1 MPKPIVAIVGRPNVG
16 KSTLFN
22 RVIGERLAIVEDV
35 PGITRDRLHR
45 ETAWMEKSFLLVDT
59 GGITGNKNDPLN
71 VKVYNQVQLA
81 IEEADVIWFVV
92 DAREGLH
99 PLDREIADLLRKT
112 KKPLILVANK
122 VDTYDPALASD
133 FFALGFGPP
142 LLVSAE
148 HALNLG
154 DLLDQTVAEF
164 PAQQQEEEDV
174 IRVALIGRP
183 NTGKSSLLNALLGE
197 ERVIVSPIPG
207 TTRDAID
214 TPFQYQG
221 TNYILV
227 DTAGIRRKARVEEAV
242 EYYSVLRA
250 IRAVERA
257 DVVLVVLDATDF
269 LAEQDKKVAGIAH
282 EAGKAVILVV
292 NKWDLVEKDDRTA
305 KTYLEKLR
313 AELSFLDYAPVLFI
327 SAKTG
332 QRVPKVL
339 PEVFN
344 VANEYS
350 KRIPTRVLNQL
361 IREALFRHQPPSHKG
376 QQLKVYYATQVKV
389 KPPTF
394 QLWVNDPSLMHFSF
408 RRFLENQIRANFGFT
423 GAPVHFLVRARAKKN
438 NQ

>member
-1 MPKPIVAIVGRPNVG
+1 MPRPIVAIVGRPNVG

-22 RVIGERLAIVEDV
+22 RIIGERVAIVEGT
-35 PGITRDRLHR
+35 PGITRDRLYR
-45 ETAWMEKSFLLVDT
+45 ETEWLGRPFLLVDT
-59 GGITGNKNDPLN
+59 GGISSNKNDPFT
-71 VKVYNQVQLA
+71 VKIYNHAKLA

-99 PLDREIADLLRKT
+99 PLDQEIAEILRKT
-112 KKPLILVANK
+112 KKPLILVGNK
-122 VDTYDPALASD
+122 ADTYDPALTSD
-133 FFALGFGPP
+133 FYRLGFGPP
-142 LLVSAE
+142 LLISAE

-164 PAQQQEEEDV
+164 PDGQEEAEEA

-183 NTGKSSLLNALLGE
+183 NSGKSSLLNALLGE

-214 TPFQYQG
+214 TPFQYEG

-227 DTAGIRRKARVEEAV
+227 DTAGIRRKARIEEAV

-257 DVVLVVLDATDF
+257 DVAIVVLDATDF

-282 EAGKAVILVV
+282 EAGKAVVLAV

-305 KTYLEKLR
+305 QAYLER
-313 AELSFLDYAPVLFI
+313 IRRELSFLDYAPVLFI

-332 QRVPKVL
+332 QRIQKVL
-339 PEVFN
+339 PEVFK
-344 VANEYS
+344 VANEFA
-350 KRIPTRVLNQL
+350 KRIPTRVLNEL
-361 IREALFRHQPPSHKG
+361 LREALLRHQPPTHKG
-376 QQLKVYYATQVKV
+376 KQLKVFYITQVKV

-394 QLWVNDPSLMHFSF
+394 QLWVNDPALLHFSF
-408 RRFLENQIRANFGFT
+408 RRFLENQIRTHFGFT
-423 GAPVHFLVRARAKKN
+423 GSPIHFLVKKRTKD
-438 NQ
+438 

>member
-22 RVIGERLAIVEDV
+22 RIIGERIAIVEDV
-35 PGITRDRLHR
+35 PGITRDRLYR
-45 ETAWMEKSFLLVDT
+45 ETEWMDKPFLLVDT
-59 GGITGNKNDPLN
+59 GGITSNKNDPFN
-71 VKVYNQVQLA
+71 VKVYNQAQLA

-99 PLDREIADLLRKT
+99 PLDQEIADILRKT
-112 KKPLILVANK
+112 QKPLILVGNK

-133 FFALGFGPP
+133 FYPLGFGPP
-142 LLVSAE
+142 ILVSAE

-164 PAQQQEEEDV
+164 PVQQQEAEDA
-174 IRVALIGRP
+174 IGVALIGRP

-197 ERVIVSPIPG
+197 ERVIVSPLPG

-214 TPFQYQG
+214 TPVQYGG

-257 DVVLVVLDATDF
+257 DVALVVLDATDF

-282 EAGKAVILVV
+282 EAGKAVIIVV

-305 KTYLEKLR
+305 KAFTEKIR
-313 AELSFLDYAPVLFI
+313 AELSFLEYAPVLFI

-332 QRVPKVL
+332 QRVNKVL

-344 VANEYS
+344 VANEFT
-350 KRIPTRVLNQL
+350 KRVPTRALNAL
-361 IREALFRHQPPSHKG
+361 LREALLRHQPPSHKG
-376 QQLKVYYATQVKV
+376 KQLKVYYATQVKV
-389 KPPTF
+389 KPPTI
-394 QLWVNDPSLMHFSF
+394 QLWVNDPALMHFSF

-423 GAPVHFLVRARAKKN
+423 GSPIHFLVRSRTKE
-438 NQ
+438 

>member
-22 RVIGERLAIVEDV
+22 RIIGERIAIVEDV
-35 PGITRDRLHR
+35 PGITRDRLYR
-45 ETAWMEKSFLLVDT
+45 ETEWMDKPFLLVDT
-59 GGITGNKNDPLN
+59 GGITSNKNDPFN
-71 VKVYNQVQLA
+71 VKVYNQAQLA

-99 PLDREIADLLRKT
+99 PLDQEIADILRKT
-112 KKPLILVANK
+112 QKPLILVGNK
-122 VDTYDPALASD
+122 VDTYNPALASD
-133 FFALGFGPP
+133 FYPLGFGPP
-142 LLVSAE
+142 ILVSAE

-164 PAQQQEEEDV
+164 PVQQQEAEDA
-174 IRVALIGRP
+174 IGVALIGRP

-197 ERVIVSPIPG
+197 ERVIVSPLPG

-214 TPFQYQG
+214 TPVQYGG

-257 DVVLVVLDATDF
+257 DVALVVLDATDF

-282 EAGKAVILVV
+282 EAGKAVIIVV

-305 KTYLEKLR
+305 KAFTEKIR
-313 AELSFLDYAPVLFI
+313 AELSFLEYAPVLFV

-332 QRVPKVL
+332 QRVNKVL

-344 VANEYS
+344 VANEFT
-350 KRIPTRVLNQL
+350 KRVPTRALNAL
-361 IREALFRHQPPSHKG
+361 LREALLRHQPPSHKG
-376 QQLKVYYATQVKV
+376 KQLKVYYATQVKV
-389 KPPTF
+389 KPPTI
-394 QLWVNDPSLMHFSF
+394 QLWVNDPALMHFSF

-423 GAPVHFLVRARAKKN
+423 GSPIHFLVRSRTKE
-438 NQ
+438 

>member
-22 RVIGERLAIVEDV
+22 RIIGERIAIVEDV
-35 PGITRDRLHR
+35 PGITRDRLYR
-45 ETAWMEKSFLLVDT
+45 ETEWMDKPFLLVDT
-59 GGITGNKNDPLN
+59 GGITSNKNDPFN
-71 VKVYNQVQLA
+71 VKVYNQAQLA

-99 PLDREIADLLRKT
+99 PLDQEIADILRKT
-112 KKPLILVANK
+112 QKPLILVGNK

-133 FFALGFGPP
+133 FYPLGFGPP
-142 LLVSAE
+142 ILVSAE

-164 PAQQQEEEDV
+164 PVQQQEAEDA
-174 IRVALIGRP
+174 IGVALIGRP

-197 ERVIVSPIPG
+197 ERVIVSPLPG

-214 TPFQYQG
+214 TPVQYG
-221 TNYILV
+221 RTNYILV

-257 DVVLVVLDATDF
+257 DVALVVLDATDF

-282 EAGKAVILVV
+282 EAGKAVIIVV

-305 KTYLEKLR
+305 KAFTEKIR
-313 AELSFLDYAPVLFI
+313 AELSFLEYAPVLFV

-332 QRVPKVL
+332 QRVNKVL
-339 PEVFN
+339 PEVFK
-344 VANEYS
+344 VANEFT
-350 KRIPTRVLNQL
+350 KRVPTRALNAL
-361 IREALFRHQPPSHKG
+361 LREALLRHQPPSHKG
-376 QQLKVYYATQVKV
+376 KQLKVYYATQVKV
-389 KPPTF
+389 KPPTI
-394 QLWVNDPSLMHFSF
+394 QLWVNDPALMHFSF

-423 GAPVHFLVRARAKKN
+423 GSPIHFLVRSRTKE
-438 NQ
+438 

>member
-22 RVIGERLAIVEDV
+22 RIIGERIAIVEDV
-35 PGITRDRLHR
+35 PGITRDRLYR
-45 ETAWMEKSFLLVDT
+45 ETEWMDKPFLLVDT
-59 GGITGNKNDPLN
+59 GGITSNKNDPFN
-71 VKVYNQVQLA
+71 VKVYNQAQLA

-99 PLDREIADLLRKT
+99 PLDQEIADILRKT
-112 KKPLILVANK
+112 QKPLILVGNK

-133 FFALGFGPP
+133 FYPLGFGPP
-142 LLVSAE
+142 ILVSAE

-164 PAQQQEEEDV
+164 PVQQQEVEDA
-174 IRVALIGRP
+174 IGVALIGRP

-197 ERVIVSPIPG
+197 ERVIVSPLPG

-214 TPFQYQG
+214 TPVQYGG

-257 DVVLVVLDATDF
+257 DVALVVLDATDF

-282 EAGKAVILVV
+282 EAGKAVIIVV

-305 KTYLEKLR
+305 KAFTEKIR
-313 AELSFLDYAPVLFI
+313 AELSFLEYAPVLFV

-332 QRVPKVL
+332 QRVNKVL
-339 PEVFN
+339 PEVFK
-344 VANEYS
+344 VANEFT
-350 KRIPTRVLNQL
+350 KRVPTRALNAL
-361 IREALFRHQPPSHKG
+361 LREALLRHQPPSHKG
-376 QQLKVYYATQVKV
+376 KQLKVYYATQVKV
-389 KPPTF
+389 KPPTI
-394 QLWVNDPSLMHFSF
+394 QLWVNDPALMHFSF

-423 GAPVHFLVRARAKKN
+423 GSPIHFLVRSRTKE
-438 NQ
+438 

>member
-22 RVIGERLAIVEDV
+22 RIIGERIAIVEDV
-35 PGITRDRLHR
+35 PGITRDRLYR
-45 ETAWMEKSFLLVDT
+45 ETEWMDKPFLLVDT
-59 GGITGNKNDPLN
+59 GGITSNKNDPFN
-71 VKVYNQVQLA
+71 VKVYNQAQLA

-99 PLDREIADLLRKT
+99 PLDQEIADILRKT
-112 KKPLILVANK
+112 QKPLILVGNK
-122 VDTYDPALASD
+122 VDTYNPALASD
-133 FFALGFGPP
+133 FYPLGFGPP
-142 LLVSAE
+142 ILVSAE

-164 PAQQQEEEDV
+164 PVQQQEVEDA
-174 IRVALIGRP
+174 IGVALIGRP

-197 ERVIVSPIPG
+197 ERVIVSPLPG

-214 TPFQYQG
+214 TPVQYGG

-257 DVVLVVLDATDF
+257 DVALVVLDATDF

-282 EAGKAVILVV
+282 EAGKAVIIVV

-305 KTYLEKLR
+305 KAFTEKIR
-313 AELSFLDYAPVLFI
+313 AELSFLEYAPVLFV

-332 QRVPKVL
+332 QRVNKVL

-344 VANEYS
+344 VANEFT
-350 KRIPTRVLNQL
+350 KRVPTRALNAL
-361 IREALFRHQPPSHKG
+361 LREALLRHQPPSHKG
-376 QQLKVYYATQVKV
+376 KQLKVYYATQVKV
-389 KPPTF
+389 KPPTI
-394 QLWVNDPSLMHFSF
+394 QLWVNDPALMHFSF

-423 GAPVHFLVRARAKKN
+423 GSPIHFLVRSRTKE
-438 NQ
+438 

>member
-22 RVIGERLAIVEDV
+22 RIIGERIAIVEDV
-35 PGITRDRLHR
+35 PGITRDRLYR
-45 ETAWMEKSFLLVDT
+45 ETEWMDKPFLLVDT
-59 GGITGNKNDPLN
+59 GGITSNKNDPFN
-71 VKVYNQVQLA
+71 VKVYNQAQLA

-99 PLDREIADLLRKT
+99 PLDQEIADILRKT
-112 KKPLILVANK
+112 QKPLILVGNK

-133 FFALGFGPP
+133 FYPLGFGPP
-142 LLVSAE
+142 ILVSAE

-164 PAQQQEEEDV
+164 PVQQQEVEDA
-174 IRVALIGRP
+174 IGVALIGRP

-197 ERVIVSPIPG
+197 ERVIVSPLPG

-214 TPFQYQG
+214 TPVQYGG

-257 DVVLVVLDATDF
+257 DVALVVLDATDF

-282 EAGKAVILVV
+282 EAGKAVIIVV

-305 KTYLEKLR
+305 KAFTEKIR
-313 AELSFLDYAPVLFI
+313 AELSFLEYAPVLFV

-332 QRVPKVL
+332 QRVNKVL

-344 VANEYS
+344 VANEFT
-350 KRIPTRVLNQL
+350 KRVPTRALNAL
-361 IREALFRHQPPSHKG
+361 LREALLRHQPPSHKG
-376 QQLKVYYATQVKV
+376 KQLKVYYATQVKV
-389 KPPTF
+389 KPPTI
-394 QLWVNDPSLMHFSF
+394 QLWVNDPALMHFSF

-423 GAPVHFLVRARAKKN
+423 GSPIHFLVRSRTKE
-438 NQ
+438 

>member
-22 RVIGERLAIVEDV
+22 RVIGERLAIVEDI
-35 PGITRDRLHR
+35 PGITRDRLYR
-45 ETAWMEKSFLLVDT
+45 ETAWMEKTFLLVDT
-59 GGITGNKNDPLN
+59 GGITGNKNDPLD
-71 VKVYNQVQLA
+71 VKVYNQVKLA

-99 PLDREIADLLRKT
+99 PLDQEIADLLRKT
-112 KKPLILVANK
+112 KKPLILVGNK
-122 VDTYDPALASD
+122 VDTYDPSLASE
-133 FFALGFGPP
+133 FYALGLGPP
-142 LLVSAE
+142 ILVSAE

-164 PAQQQEEEDV
+164 PVQQKEEEDA

-227 DTAGIRRKARVEEAV
+227 DTAGIRRKAKVEEAV

-269 LAEQDKKVAGIAH
+269 LAEQDKKVAGIAY

-305 KTYLEKLR
+305 KTYVEKLR
-313 AELSFLDYAPVLFI
+313 TELSFLDYAPVLFI

-332 QRVPKVL
+332 QRVQKVL

-344 VANEYS
+344 VANEFS
-350 KRIPTRVLNQL
+350 KRIPTRALNAL
-361 IREALFRHQPPSHKG
+361 LREALFRHQPPSHKG
-376 QQLKVYYATQVKV
+376 QQLRVYYATQVKV

-408 RRFLENQIRANFGFT
+408 RRFLENQIRENFGFI
-423 GAPVHFLVRARAKKN
+423 GSPIHFLVRARAKE
-438 NQ
+438 

>member
-22 RVIGERLAIVEDV
+22 RVIGERLAIVEDI
-35 PGITRDRLHR
+35 PGITRDRLYR
-45 ETAWMEKSFLLVDT
+45 ETAWMEKTFLLVDT
-59 GGITGNKNDPLN
+59 GGITGNKNDPLD
-71 VKVYNQVQLA
+71 VKVYNQVKLA

-99 PLDREIADLLRKT
+99 PLDQEIADLLRKT
-112 KKPLILVANK
+112 KKPLILVGNK
-122 VDTYDPALASD
+122 VDTYDPSLASE
-133 FFALGFGPP
+133 FYALGLGPP
-142 LLVSAE
+142 ILVSAE

-164 PAQQQEEEDV
+164 PVQQKEEEDA

-227 DTAGIRRKARVEEAV
+227 DTAGIRRKAKVEEAV

-269 LAEQDKKVAGIAH
+269 LAEQDKKVAGIAY

-305 KTYLEKLR
+305 KTYVEKLR
-313 AELSFLDYAPVLFI
+313 TELSFLDYAPVLFI

-332 QRVPKVL
+332 QRVQKVL

-350 KRIPTRVLNQL
+350 KRIPTRALNAL
-361 IREALFRHQPPSHKG
+361 LREALFRHQPPSHKG
-376 QQLKVYYATQVKV
+376 QQLRVYYATQVKV

-408 RRFLENQIRANFGFT
+408 RRFLENQIRENFGFI
-423 GAPVHFLVRARAKKN
+423 GSPIHFLVRARAKE
-438 NQ
+438 

>member
-22 RVIGERLAIVEDV
+22 RIIGERIAIVEDV
-35 PGITRDRLHR
+35 PGITRDRLYR
-45 ETAWMEKSFLLVDT
+45 ETEWMDKPFLLVDT
-59 GGITGNKNDPLN
+59 GGITSNKNDPFN
-71 VKVYNQVQLA
+71 VKVYNQAQLA

-99 PLDREIADLLRKT
+99 PLDQEIADILRKT
-112 KKPLILVANK
+112 QKPLILVGNK

-133 FFALGFGPP
+133 FYPLGFGPP
-142 LLVSAE
+142 ILVSAE

-164 PAQQQEEEDV
+164 PVQQQEVEDA
-174 IRVALIGRP
+174 IGVALIGRP

-197 ERVIVSPIPG
+197 ERVIVSPLPG

-214 TPFQYQG
+214 TPVQYGG

-257 DVVLVVLDATDF
+257 DVALVVLDATDF

-282 EAGKAVILVV
+282 EAGKAVIIVV

-305 KTYLEKLR
+305 KAFTEKIR
-313 AELSFLDYAPVLFI
+313 AELSFLEYAPVLFI

-332 QRVPKVL
+332 QRVNKVL

-344 VANEYS
+344 VANEFT
-350 KRIPTRVLNQL
+350 KRVPTRALNAL
-361 IREALFRHQPPSHKG
+361 LREALLRHQPPSHKG
-376 QQLKVYYATQVKV
+376 KQLKVYYATQVKV
-389 KPPTF
+389 KPPTI
-394 QLWVNDPSLMHFSF
+394 QLWVNDPALMHFSF

-423 GAPVHFLVRARAKKN
+423 GSPIHFLVRSRTKE
-438 NQ
+438 

>member
-22 RVIGERLAIVEDV
+22 RIIGERIAIVEDV
-35 PGITRDRLHR
+35 PGITRDRLYR
-45 ETAWMEKSFLLVDT
+45 ETEWMDKPFLLVDT
-59 GGITGNKNDPLN
+59 GGITSNKNDPFN
-71 VKVYNQVQLA
+71 VKVYNQAQLA

-99 PLDREIADLLRKT
+99 PLDQEIADILRKT
-112 KKPLILVANK
+112 QKPLILVGNK

-133 FFALGFGPP
+133 FYPLGFGPP
-142 LLVSAE
+142 ILVSAE

-164 PAQQQEEEDV
+164 PVQQQEVEDA
-174 IRVALIGRP
+174 IGVALIGRP

-197 ERVIVSPIPG
+197 ERVIVSPLPG

-214 TPFQYQG
+214 TPVQYGG

-257 DVVLVVLDATDF
+257 DVALVVLDATDF

-282 EAGKAVILVV
+282 EAGKAVIIVV

-305 KTYLEKLR
+305 KAFTEKIR
-313 AELSFLDYAPVLFI
+313 AELSFLEYAPVLFI

-332 QRVPKVL
+332 QRVNKVL
-339 PEVFN
+339 PEVFK
-344 VANEYS
+344 VANEFT
-350 KRIPTRVLNQL
+350 KRVPTRALNAL
-361 IREALFRHQPPSHKG
+361 LREALLRHQPPSHKG
-376 QQLKVYYATQVKV
+376 KQLKVYYATQVKV
-389 KPPTF
+389 KPPTI
-394 QLWVNDPSLMHFSF
+394 QLWVNDPALMHFSF

-423 GAPVHFLVRARAKKN
+423 GSPIHFLVRSRTKE
-438 NQ
+438 

>member
-22 RVIGERLAIVEDV
+22 QIIGERLAIVEGV
-35 PGITRDRLHR
+35 PGITRDRLYR
-45 ETAWMEKSFLLVDT
+45 ETTWLDKSFLLVDT
-59 GGITGNKNDPLN
+59 GGITSNKSDPFN
-71 VKVYNQVQLA
+71 VKVYNQAKLA

-99 PLDREIADLLRKT
+99 PLDQEIADILRKT
-112 KKPLILVANK
+112 KKPLILVGNK
-122 VDTYDPALASD
+122 ADTYDPALASD
-133 FFALGFGPP
+133 FYALGFGPP
-142 LLVSAE
+142 LLISAE

-164 PAQQQEEEDV
+164 PSQQPEAEDA

-214 TPFQYQG
+214 TPFQYG
-221 TNYILV
+221 GVNYILV

-257 DVVLVVLDATDF
+257 DVAIVVLDATDF

-282 EAGKAVILVV
+282 EAGKAVVLVV

-305 KTYLEKLR
+305 KAFLEKLR
-313 AELSFLDYAPVLFI
+313 YELSFLDYAPVLFI

-332 QRVPKVL
+332 QRVKKVL
-339 PEVFN
+339 PEVFS
-344 VANEYS
+344 VANEYA
-350 KRIPTRVLNQL
+350 KRIPTRALNEL
-361 IREALFRHQPPSHKG
+361 LREALLRHQPPSHKG
-376 QQLKVYYATQVKV
+376 KQLKVYYATQVKV
-389 KPPTF
+389 KPPTI
-394 QLWVNDPSLMHFSF
+394 QLWVNDPTLMHFSF
-408 RRFLENQIRANFGFT
+408 RRFLENQIRENFGFT
-423 GAPVHFLVRARAKKN
+423 GSPLHFLVRSRTKE
-438 NQ
+438 

>member
-22 RVIGERLAIVEDV
+22 RIIGERIAIVEDV
-35 PGITRDRLHR
+35 PGITRDRLYR
-45 ETAWMEKSFLLVDT
+45 ETEWMDKPFLLVDT
-59 GGITGNKNDPLN
+59 GGITSNKNDPFN
-71 VKVYNQVQLA
+71 VKVYNQAQLA

-99 PLDREIADLLRKT
+99 PLDQEIADILRKT
-112 KKPLILVANK
+112 QKPLILVGNK
-122 VDTYDPALASD
+122 VDTYNPALASD
-133 FFALGFGPP
+133 FYPLGFGPP
-142 LLVSAE
+142 ILVSAE

-164 PAQQQEEEDV
+164 PVQQQEVEDA
-174 IRVALIGRP
+174 IGVALIGRP

-197 ERVIVSPIPG
+197 ERVIVSPLPG

-214 TPFQYQG
+214 TPVQYGG

-257 DVVLVVLDATDF
+257 DVALVVLDATDF

-282 EAGKAVILVV
+282 EAGKAVIIVV

-305 KTYLEKLR
+305 KAFTEKIR
-313 AELSFLDYAPVLFI
+313 AELSFLEYAPVLFV

-332 QRVPKVL
+332 QRVNKVL
-339 PEVFN
+339 PEVFK
-344 VANEYS
+344 VANEFT
-350 KRIPTRVLNQL
+350 KRVPTRALNAL
-361 IREALFRHQPPSHKG
+361 LREALLRHQPPSHKG
-376 QQLKVYYATQVKV
+376 KQLKVYYATQVKV
-389 KPPTF
+389 KPPTI
-394 QLWVNDPSLMHFSF
+394 QLWVNDPALMHFSF

-423 GAPVHFLVRARAKKN
+423 GSPIHFLVRSRTKE
-438 NQ
+438 